1 MTLSSKAINRIS
13 IDNLPSATM
22 LQDEDYLLLQSNG
35 VSSKIQIKDIRFDR
49 ANLTFYNE
57 IVDLNKLTANHS
69 QSIIELQ
76 NKIGSTAPDNNSD
89 DIQNQSETS
98 SPDKITSLEEKLAST
113 ESQLTEI
120 SDQIQTSDNTN
131 QSAIKATNTKI
142 SQVDSD
148 LKELTSTTGTNI
160 AQMSQ
165 DYTEFVAGI
174 EIRVQQLESRVAALE
189 QTNSKILER
198 LDSLE

>member
-57 IVDLNKLTANHS
+57 IVDLNQLTANHS

>member
-35 VSSKIQIKDIRFDR
+35 VSSKIQIKDIRLDR

-57 IVDLNKLTANHS
+57 IVDLNQLTANHS
-69 QSIIELQ
+69 QSIVELQ
-76 NKIGSTAPDNNSD
+76 DKIGSNDTNDDSG
-89 DIQNQSETS
+89 DIQTPSESS
-98 SPDKITSLEEKLAST
+98 SPDKIASLEEKLAST

-120 SDQIQTSDNTN
+120 SGQIQTSDNTN
-131 QSAIKATNTKI
+131 QSAIKSTNTKI
-142 SQVDSD
+142 SQVDTD
-148 LKELTSTTGTNI
+148 LKELTSTTSTNI